1 MANPVCLSP
10 LKFYD
15 ALEKQERYKSYAYGH
30 VSPVIMPFNTLYP
43 FQFIV
48 PSETTSVNA
57 CWLKKASDNSTVS
70 MVYTEL
76 KEAGLSLSTVSDF
89 KLLTFPGVFPL
100 SNIRY
105 EGEYYL
111 QIALNRTEQR
121 KRVLY
126 DFRKHSV
133 YGEDQNH
140 IKLYIVLQGYNSNQ
154 INSLGLRVYIAG
166 IDRTNELT
174 NSVAASKHSADGY
187 PVCLDILVDKEIWYD
202 ATVKV
207 ESEGS
212 IIDVSKANWS
222 SATEQTKIDS
232 DGLSYITLNIKI
244 NPSSAS
250 VKFADYYSEV
260 FCFTNSTDD
269 CLEIE
274 YWNPEADFTLKN
286 GLITFANNFHFKVLL
301 KSELGKPEYNFEEEA
316 TKRLGYNFIESQV
329 SKKTYKFNTVL
340 PEYLCDALRLIR
352 LCSNKILRS
361 KGEEYEMLS
370 FDMDVDWQ
378 DQGDL
383 ASVNC
388 EFEVD
393 NIIVNL
399 GGFEYE
405 KLGGDYNNDFNDD
418 FKTT

>member
-15 ALEKQERYKSYAYGH
+15 ALEKQERYKSYAYGC

-43 FQFIV
+43 FQFIL
-48 PSETTSVNA
+48 SDSSDQIIDAYIIDAKTN
-57 CWLKKASDNSTVS
+57 KAVTRNIIAQ
-70 MVYTEL
+70 L
-76 KEAGLSLSTVSDF
+76 NEAGLTHKVVDSYKVIM
-89 KLLTFPGVFPL
+89 FPGIFPL
-100 SNIRY
+100 LDIRF

-111 QIALNRTEQR
+111 L
-121 KRVLY
+121 
-126 DFRKHSV
+126 
-133 YGEDQNH
+133 
-140 IKLYIVLQGYNSNQ
+140 LQSNIGY
-154 INSLGLRVYIAG
+154 
-166 IDRTNELT
+166 
-174 NSVAASKHSADGY
+174 
-187 PVCLDILVDKEIWYD
+187 
-202 ATVKV
+202 
-207 ESEGS
+207 
-212 IIDVSKANWS
+212 
-222 SATEQTKIDS
+222 
-232 DGLSYITLNIKI
+232 
-244 NPSSAS
+244 
-250 VKFADYYSEV
+250 DYYSEV
-260 FCFTNSTDD
+260 FCFTNNTDD

-286 GLITFANNFHFKVLL
+286 GLVTFANNFHFKVLL
-301 KSELGKPEYNFEEEA
+301 KSELGKPEYGFEEEA

-370 FDMDVDWQ
+370 FDIDVDWQ

-388 EFEVD
+388 EFDVD
-393 NIIVNL
+393 NIVVNL

-405 KLGGDYNNDFNDD
+405 KLGGDYNDNFNDD
-418 FKTT
+418 FDK

>member
-30 VSPVIMPFNTLYP
+30 VSPVIMPFNTIYP
-43 FQFIV
+43 FQFVLPTGITANIG
-48 PSETTSVNA
+48 E
-57 CWLKKASDNSTVS
+57 CWLIRASDNSVS
-70 MVYTEL
+70 LQIYTQL
-76 KEAGLSLSTVSDF
+76 KEAGLSITNGVVM
-89 KLLTFPGVFPL
+89 FPGVFPI
-100 SNIRY
+100 NDIHF

-111 QIALNRTEQR
+111 RFTIGG
-121 KRVLY
+121 KR
-126 DFRKHSV
+126 F
-133 YGEDQNH
+133 
-140 IKLYIVLQGYNSNQ
+140 
-154 INSLGLRVYIAG
+154 
-166 IDRTNELT
+166 
-174 NSVAASKHSADGY
+174 
-187 PVCLDILVDKEIWYD
+187 
-202 ATVKV
+202 
-207 ESEGS
+207 
-212 IIDVSKANWS
+212 
-222 SATEQTKIDS
+222 
-232 DGLSYITLNIKI
+232 
-244 NPSSAS
+244 
-250 VKFADYYSEV
+250 YSEV
-260 FCFTNSTDD
+260 FCFTNNTDD

-274 YWNPEADFTLKN
+274 YWNPEADFALRN
-286 GLITFANNFHFKVLL
+286 GMITFTNNFHFKVLL

-329 SKKTYKFNTVL
+329 SKKTYKFNAIL
-340 PEYLCDALRLIR
+340 PEYMCDALRLIR

-388 EFEVD
+388 EFDID

-405 KLGGDYNNDFNDD
+405 KLSGDYNIDFNNDY
-418 FKTT
+418 KNS

>member
-43 FQFIV
+43 FQFVLPTGVSTNI
-48 PSETTSVNA
+48 EA
-57 CWLKKASDNSTVS
+57 CWLIRALNNSTVS
-70 MVYTEL
+70 QIYTQL
-76 KEAGLSLSTVSDF
+76 REAGLVITNRVVI
-89 KLLTFPGVFPL
+89 FPGIFPI
-100 SNIRY
+100 SNIQF

-111 QIALNRTEQR
+111 R
-121 KRVLY
+121 
-126 DFRKHSV
+126 
-133 YGEDQNH
+133 
-140 IKLYIVLQGYNSNQ
+140 
-154 INSLGLRVYIAG
+154 
-166 IDRTNELT
+166 
-174 NSVAASKHSADGY
+174 
-187 PVCLDILVDKEIWYD
+187 LVIGGK
-202 ATVKV
+202 
-207 ESEGS
+207 S
-212 IIDVSKANWS
+212 
-222 SATEQTKIDS
+222 
-232 DGLSYITLNIKI
+232 
-244 NPSSAS
+244 
-250 VKFADYYSEV
+250 FYSEV
-260 FCFTNSTDD
+260 FCFTNNTDD

-301 KSELGKPEYNFEEEA
+301 KSELGKPEYGFEEEA
-316 TKRLGYNFIESQV
+316 TKRLGYNFVESQV

-388 EFEVD
+388 EFDVD

-405 KLGGDYNNDFNDD
+405 KPRGDYNNDFNND

>member
-43 FQFIV
+43 FQFVLPTGVGTKIGD
-48 PSETTSVNA
+48 
-57 CWLKKASDNSTVS
+57 CWLIRASDNSTVS
-70 MVYTEL
+70 QINTQL
-76 KEAGLSLSTVSDF
+76 IEAGLSITNRIVI
-89 KLLTFPGVFPL
+89 FPGIFPI
-100 SNIRY
+100 SNIQF
-105 EGEYYL
+105 EGEY
-111 QIALNRTEQR
+111 
-121 KRVLY
+121 
-126 DFRKHSV
+126 F
-133 YGEDQNH
+133 
-140 IKLYIVLQGYNSNQ
+140 
-154 INSLGLRVYIAG
+154 LR
-166 IDRTNELT
+166 LT
-174 NSVAASKHSADGY
+174 IGSKS
-187 PVCLDILVDKEIWYD
+187 
-202 ATVKV
+202 
-207 ESEGS
+207 
-212 IIDVSKANWS
+212 
-222 SATEQTKIDS
+222 
-232 DGLSYITLNIKI
+232 
-244 NPSSAS
+244 
-250 VKFADYYSEV
+250 FYSEV
-260 FCFTNSTDD
+260 FCFTNNTDD

-286 GLITFANNFHFKVLL
+286 GLVTFANNFHFKVLL
-301 KSELGKPEYNFEEEA
+301 KSELGKPEYGFEEEA
-316 TKRLGYNFIESQV
+316 TKRLGYNFVESQV
-329 SKKTYKFNTVL
+329 SKKTYRFNTVL

-378 DQGDL
+378 NQGDL

-388 EFEVD
+388 EFDVD